1 LRIYLS
7 HFQKSTIKNFPS
19 PPREGIHPVRWI
31 GKFAPS
37 RLKKDLS
44 NRVKGRGDQIFS
56 ILSTP
61 TLTLPRQKGEGIIRE
76 ISNIFV

>member
-1 LRIYLS
+1 MKR
-7 HFQKSTIKNFPS
+7 
-19 PPREGIHPVRWI
+19 
-31 GKFAPS
+31 
-37 RLKKDLS
+37 
-44 NRVKGRGDQIFS
+44 RGDQIFS